1 MTEASARETLE
12 NLAPDNLNWYSE
24 YTENREKKSRIKK
37 IIIAAVLCLSLIGSG
52 IRTHSDTAEES
63 PAQAEV
69 MQEERHWRFYSVD
82 LWVLGIG
89 GGFCTVMILRE
100 KRKARETLK

>member
-37 IIIAAVLCLSLIGSG
+37 IIIAAVISSVIGALIFPVS
-52 IRTHSDTAEES
+52 E
-63 PAQAEV
+63 
-69 MQEERHWRFYSVD
+69 QERGEA
-82 LWVLGIG
+82 G
-89 GGFCTVMILRE
+89 E
-100 KRKARETLK
+100 

>member
-37 IIIAAVLCLSLIGSG
+37 IIIAAVLVVLLLVIPA
-52 IRTHSDTAEES
+52 IALYES
-63 PAQAEV
+63 IIFDKV
-69 MQEERHWRFYSVD
+69 
-82 LWVLGIG
+82 
-89 GGFCTVMILRE
+89 
-100 KRKARETLK
+100 